1 MARSDVPFSPDDE
14 LHTSAPP
21 QAASRRRP
29 AVAEAEPPDLDPRL
43 LDLDEEDDA
52 PFLRAQ
58 KRVPVRRGALP
69 RKAANRLKQGGM
81 ALAAVAVLCAIAT
94 EMYRYGAHSWRFR
107 LDSSDQVEILGIQNV
122 TRAQVIDAMGADIG
136 RNLFFVP
143 LDERK
148 KQLEQIP
155 WVESA
160 SVMRYLPDRL
170 RIVIR
175 ERTPVAFV
183 QLGSKIAL
191 IDANGVIMDL
201 PPGSFQKY
209 SFPVIVGTSDSEPLS
224 TRAPRMKIYQR
235 LISELDSNGAHN
247 SRALSEVDLSDP
259 EDVKVVAADAG
270 GDVLVHLGNSNFL
283 QRFQVYQAH
292 VQEWRQQFQKLDSVD
307 LRYDREV
314 IVNPDSGG
322 EVSSQA
328 PVRTARNRRRIR

>member
-14 LHTSAPP
+14 VHTSAPP
-21 QAASRRRP
+21 QAGTRRRP

-43 LDLDEEDDA
+43 LDLDEEDEA

-58 KRVPVRRGALP
+58 KRVPVRRGVVP
-69 RKAANRLKQGGM
+69 RKTANRLKQGGM
-81 ALAAVAVLCAIAT
+81 ALAALAVLCAIAT

-107 LDSSDQVEILGIQNV
+107 LESSDQIEILGIENV
-122 TRAQVIDAMGADIG
+122 TRAQVIEAMGADIG

-170 RIVIR
+170 RIVIQ

-183 QLGSKIAL
+183 QIGSKISL
-191 IDANGVIMDL
+191 IDGNGVIMEL

-209 SFPVIVGTSDSEPLS
+209 SFPVIVGMSESEPLS
-224 TRAPRMKIYQR
+224 TRAPRMKMYQR
-235 LISELDSNGAHN
+235 LIAELDGNGAQN

-259 EDVKVVAADAG
+259 EDVKVVAGDAG

-314 IVNPDSGG
+314 IVNPDSSK
-322 EVSSQA
+322 EA
-328 PVRTARNRRRIR
+328 PIKTPLRTWRAKRRK